1 MIIEKYIEDM
11 AGRVDRALEEHLAR
25 SLAIPARLLE
35 AMRYAIFSGG
45 KRLRPIILIA
55 SASAAGG
62 WEERFM
68 PAACAVEMIHTY
80 SLIHDDLPAM
90 DDASLR
96 RGRATVHRAFDEAMA
111 VLAGDALLT
120 EAFYLLGR
128 MGRSGEVHAGRAV
141 EVVADMA
148 GACGPSGMVGGQ
160 VLDVEEGDQ
169 PPTIDRVRKIHA
181 LKTAAFFEAS
191 ARAGAFLAGAAPG
204 EVKSLGRYG
213 VALGRAFQVVDDLL
227 DVEGD
232 EAEVGKDVGAD
243 ERQNKATFPALVGI
257 DAARAEASALIREA
271 VDALSPFD
279 VRADPLREIA
289 RFAFNRT
296 R

>member
-1 MIIEKYIEDM
+1 MIIEKYLKDT
-11 AGRVDRALEEHLAR
+11 AGRVDRALKDHLDGCI
-25 SLAIPARLLE
+25 AIPERLLE

-45 KRLRPIILIA
+45 KRLRPIILIGA
-55 SASAAGG
+55 ASAAGG
-62 WEERFM
+62 WEEQFM
-68 PAACAVEMIHTY
+68 SAACAVEMIHTY

-96 RGRATVHRAFDEAMA
+96 RGRPTVHCAFDEAMA

-120 EAFYLLGR
+120 EAFYMLGR
-128 MGRSGEVHAGRAV
+128 MGRSGEVPAGRAL

-148 GACGPSGMVGGQ
+148 GACGPAGMVGGQ
-160 VLDVEEGDQ
+160 VLDVQEGGRQ
-169 PPTIDRVRKIHA
+169 TTIEMVRTIHT
-181 LKTAAFFEAS
+181 LKTAAFFKAS
-191 ARAGAFLAGAAPG
+191 ARAGALLAGADSG
-204 EVKSLGRYG
+204 EVKSLSRYG
-213 VALGRAFQVVDDLL
+213 EALGRAFQVVDDLL

-232 EAEVGKDVGAD
+232 EAEIGKDVGAD

-257 DAARAEASALIREA
+257 EAARAEAGALVQEA
-271 VDALSPFD
+271 VDELSTFD